1 MDADFQDLPPL
12 KRFRLL
18 QQRQES
24 DATGSV
30 SSCLPAKKRKES
42 RDLPVPDAA
51 VRTYCLPAK
60 KRVWA
65 IQPDW
70 ISGKPLSPL
79 DLNVEYKEEE
89 EEEKRKIPPP
99 MSTKE
104 GIGSNGGDDKQ
115 NESSLVSEKN
125 PSIGEGNQEEE
136 EIGEKESKE
145 TPILRDSEADQES
158 KFGLVKEQDASIDAG
173 NGEDE
178 EEEEDDGIICAICQ
192 STDGDPSD
200 PIVFCDGCDLMVH
213 ATCYGNPLVRT
224 IPEGEWF
231 CAQCL
236 ASKSSP
242 VEKKKRTFSC
252 CLCPNSSGAM
262 KPTND
267 AQWAHVLCAVYVP
280 EVFFRDPEGREGI
293 DCSKVPKRRW
303 ADKCYICKNRS
314 GCVIECS
321 EPKCPLWFHVT
332 CGLNNDLSFE
342 YREGKKGAVVAGFC
356 QSHTE
361 LWKKQQQT
369 GKFKIVAR
377 DENRK

>member
-24 DATGSV
+24 DATASV

-60 KRVWA
+60 KR
-65 IQPDW
+65 
-70 ISGKPLSPL
+70 
-79 DLNVEYKEEE
+79 EEE

-99 MSTKE
+99 ISTKE
-104 GIGSNGGDDKQ
+104 GVGSNGGDDKE

-136 EIGEKESKE
+136 EIGGKESKE

-158 KFGLVKEQDASIDAG
+158 EFGLVKEQDESIDAG

-192 STDGDPSD
+192 NTDGEPSD

-242 VEKKKRTFSC
+242 IEKKERTFSC

-342 YREGKKGAVVAGFC
+342 YREGKKGAVAAGFC
-356 QSHTE
+356 QRHTE